1 MFFYSFPSM
10 TGVVVAAFAHAMHA
24 MAAVVDV
31 VVAVDA
37 GDPITKPSTT
47 PNLAGG
53 EQQLL
58 FPCGAASFDAHT
70 TGGTTLHSSSCE
82 HWRRRQ
88 DHSRCGLTCGGDNG
102 DG

>member
-1 MFFYSFPSM
+1 MAS
-10 TGVVVAAFAHAMHA
+10 VVVAASAHAMHT

-37 GDPITKPSTT
+37 GTSFPITKPSTT
-47 PNLAGG
+47 PNLACG

-58 FPCGAASFDAHT
+58 FPGGAASSDAHT
-70 TGGTTLHSSSCE
+70 AGGTTLHSSSCE

-88 DHSRCGLTCGGDNG
+88 DHSRRGLTCDGDNG